1 MTQMTPMTSS
11 LNGNRRARG
20 RTGTRAILLLALLW
34 TAAAIAPDSAGAA
47 AISFNTALPVAR
59 GNFVW
64 RQILFRREGSL
75 DRPGAKLSV
84 DGTSAVVGYGLTP
97 RLALFANLSWFRER
111 SMRLLLPAGDLER
124 NASGLGD
131 LDVTARYTLWQHNRP
146 GATIRLS
153 PFMRV
158 KAPTGDDRE
167 SDRLGLLPR
176 LLTPGTGSWDVSL
189 GAIGTWQTLDHQL
202 DVEFAWRHN
211 GRDDGFRFGRELSVN
226 ASWQQRI
233 WPRRPDADSAFVY
246 AVVESRFSDAD
257 KNERSG
263 RETAGTGGQ
272 RWLVG
277 PGLQYVTRRWIAEML
292 VLLPAWQD
300 VGPQV
305 PEDDFRVLAGWRIN
319 F

>member
-1 MTQMTPMTSS
+1 MHLIASGRPRS
-11 LNGNRRARG
+11 LGRAAHSQIALMLVL
-20 RTGTRAILLLALLW
+20 AITALLL
-34 TAAAIAPDSAGAA
+34 PRQSHAA

-75 DRPGAKLSV
+75 DRPNAELSV
-84 DGTSAVVGYGLTP
+84 DGTSAVVGYGVTP

-111 SMRLLLPAGDLER
+111 SMRLSSPAGDVER
-124 NASGLGD
+124 DAAGLGD
-131 LDVTARYTLWQHNRP
+131 LDVTARYTLWQLNRP
-146 GATIRLS
+146 GETIRIA
-153 PFMRV
+153 PFVRL

-167 SDRLGLLPR
+167 SDRLGPLPR
-176 LLTPGTGSWDVSL
+176 LLTPGTGSWDVAL
-189 GAIGTWQTLDHQL
+189 GAIGSWQTLDHQL
-202 DVEFAWRHN
+202 DLELTWRRN
-211 GRDDGFRFGRELSVN
+211 GRDDGFRFGREFSVN

-233 WPRRPDADSAFVY
+233 LPRRPDANSAFVY
-246 AVVESRFSDAD
+246 AVVESRFSDANE
-257 KNERSG
+257 NERSG
-263 RETAGTGGQ
+263 REIAGTGGQ

-292 VLLPAWQD
+292 VLLPAWQN